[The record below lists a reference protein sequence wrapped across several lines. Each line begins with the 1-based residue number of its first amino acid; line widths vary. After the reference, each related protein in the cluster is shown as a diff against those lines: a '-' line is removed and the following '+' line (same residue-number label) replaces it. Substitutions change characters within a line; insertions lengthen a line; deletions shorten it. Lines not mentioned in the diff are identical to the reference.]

1 MTDKKAN
8 LMIRE
13 YTRTL
18 DEWMEAMQLPS
29 GLRSQM
35 KEAQI
40 VLLPAGYCNCPEA
53 FAHDALDFLN
63 YCQQTNR
70 LKAEICC
77 TDDNFSQIEMCSVK
91 ISIGRIFALSTVT
104 GTIFWNVFSCY
115 IYDKLKEYAE
125 QPVPAMETEK
135 PEYMEEPECSFSI
148 IITDAEGKHIE
159 VEYDGPASEIEQV
172 GKTII
177 QLTTADES
185 RKDSQN

>member
-18 DEWMEAMQLPS
+18 DEWIEAMQLPS

-104 GTIFWNVFSCY
+104 DIF
-115 IYDKLKEYAE
+115 AE
-125 QPVPAMETEK
+125 QTSGDVVLLGQP
-135 PEYMEEPECSFSI
+135 
-148 IITDAEGKHIE
+148 
-159 VEYDGPASEIEQV
+159 SELHGCV
-172 GKTII
+172 D
-177 QLTTADES
+177 LCVFLF
-185 RKDSQN
+185 